1 EVALG
6 IARGV
11 AVGVG
16 PLCAMGVHAAMSS
29 TANRGARNKRIAPEF
44 PRRSASRTRLGTM
57 RRPRRDGRRSKRN
70 AAKASWATFEN
81 LAQRLGRVRVA
92 ALRRVVVRF
101 RVAFRFAAELDRVA
115 RASRAFTSKCVTGYA
130 TPPSPD
136 RVLCGTGYTL
146 CRMESPR
153 VSALDT
159 ARSFIDAVMTKD
171 AEAAVALC
179 ADDVEVRLPGVPVAF
194 SGR

>member
-1 EVALG
+1 MSGERRATASGVFSMTTTKTRVGAVADGEGEGGGGGVELVSEVALG

-115 RASRAFTSKCVTGYA
+115 RARA
-130 TPPSPD
+130 
-136 RVLCGTGYTL
+136 
-146 CRMESPR
+146 
-153 VSALDT
+153 
-159 ARSFIDAVMTKD
+159 
-171 AEAAVALC
+171 
-179 ADDVEVRLPGVPVAF
+179 VR
-194 SGR
+194 